1 MLTQNYLQSILNYNP
16 DTGIFTWKKPRPKI
30 NVGDV
35 AGYLNKKSKYYY
47 IGLDLKDYKAHRLAW
62 LYVYGKLPKVIDHI
76 DGNPSNNS
84 INNLRSCTIQQN
96 MCNQKLRTDNK
107 SGVKGVM
114 FHKFGKWRV
123 RITTNKIVK
132 HIGYFDD
139 FFEACCASYSNR
151 NKLHGKFSRHF

>member
-1 MLTQNYLQSILNYNP
+1 MITQDRLKELLHYDL

-35 AGYLNKKSKYYY
+35 AGFLNKKSKYYY
-47 IGLDLKDYKAHRLAW
+47 IGLDLKNYKLHRLAW
-62 LYVYGKLPKVIDHI
+62 LYVYGELPKTIDHI
-76 DGNPSNNS
+76 DGNPSNNLIS
-84 INNLRSCTIQQN
+84 NLRSCTMQQN

-114 FHKFGKWRV
+114 LHKSEKWRV

-132 HIGYFDD
+132 HIGYFND
-139 FFEACCASYSNR
+139 FFEACCASFSNR
-151 NKLHGKFSRHF
+151 NKLHGEYSRHF